1 MKWIVTGTGL
11 VPAEDYCR
19 PTPNRSS
26 LPAPHLLRDEMPPVQ
41 SMASGR
47 TYDSKSA
54 IRAEYKRL
62 GLREVGND
70 VPMTPPAPKRPRRE
84 DIKAAVG
91 RAFSKAG
98 LGA

>member
-11 VPAEDYCR
+11 VPAEEYVR
-19 PTPNRSS
+19 PTPNRST
-26 LPAPHLLRDEMPPVQ
+26 LPAPHLLRDDMPPVQ

-47 TYDSKSA
+47 MYDSKSA

-62 GLREVGND
+62 GMVELGND

>member
-1 MKWIVTGTGL
+1 MKWIVTETGL
-11 VPAEDYCR
+11 VPAEEYCR

-26 LPAPHLLRDEMPPVQ
+26 LPAPHLMRDEMPPTQ
-41 SMASGR
+41 SMLDGKL
-47 TYDSKSA
+47 YDSKS
-54 IRAEYKRL
+54 RLRRTYKAA
-62 GLREVGND
+62 GVVEVGND
-70 VPMTPPAPKRPRRE
+70 ATMTPPAPKRPRRE

>member
-19 PTPNRSS
+19 PMPNRST
-26 LPAPHLLRDEMPPVQ
+26 LPMPHLLRDDMPPTK
-41 SMASGR
+41 SMLDGKL
-47 TYDSKSA
+47 YDSKSRLRQTY
-54 IRAEYKRL
+54 RAA
-62 GLREVGND
+62 GVTEVGND
-70 VPMTPPAPKRPRRE
+70 VPMTPAPPKRPRRE

>member
-1 MKWIVTGTGL
+1 M
-11 VPAEDYCR
+11 
-19 PTPNRSS
+19 
-26 LPAPHLLRDEMPPVQ
+26 PHLLRDEMPPVQ

-47 TYDSKSA
+47 IYESKSA

-62 GLREVGND
+62 NVRELGND
-70 VPMTPPAPKRPRRE
+70 VPTAPPAPKRPRRE

-91 RAFSKAG
+91 KAFSKAG

>member
-11 VPAEDYCR
+11 VPAEEYCR

-26 LPAPHLLRDEMPPVQ
+26 LAAPHLVRDSMLPVK
-41 SMASGR
+41 SMLDGKL
-47 TYDSKSA
+47 YDSKS
-54 IRAEYKRL
+54 RL
-62 GLREVGND
+62 RRTYREAGVVEVGND
-70 VPMTPPAPKRPRRE
+70 VAPTPSAPKRRE
-84 DIKAAVG
+84 DTRAAVG

>member
-1 MKWIVTGTGL
+1 MRWIVTGDGL
-11 VPAEDYCR
+11 IPAENYCR
-19 PTPNRSS
+19 PAPNRST
-26 LPAPHLLRDEMPPVQ
+26 LPAPHLMRDEMPPVQ
-41 SMASGR
+41 SMASGKM
-47 TYDSKSA
+47 YDSKSA

-62 GLREVGND
+62 NVREVGND
-70 VPMTPPAPKRPRRE
+70 VPTTPPAPKRPRRE

>member
-1 MKWIVTGTGL
+1 VKWIVTGTGL
-11 VPAEDYCR
+11 VPAEEYVR
-19 PTPNRSS
+19 PTPNRSL
-26 LPAPHLLRDEMPPVQ
+26 LPAPHLMRDEMSPVQ
-41 SMASGR
+41 SMLDGKL
-47 TYDSKSA
+47 YDSKSRLRKTY
-54 IRAEYKRL
+54 RAA
-62 GLREVGND
+62 GVTEVGND

>member
-1 MKWIVTGTGL
+1 VKWIVTGTGL
-11 VPAEDYCR
+11 VPAEEYCR
-19 PTPNRSS
+19 PTPNRST

-47 TYDSKSA
+47 MYDSKSA

-62 GLREVGND
+62 GMVELGND
-70 VPMTPPAPKRPRRE
+70 VPMTPPAPKRPSRQ